1 MREEIVNFYTTAGSS
16 ANKTLVSK
24 RIDVPY
30 RITRIRALLED
41 TANWTVNLYPFV
53 SLDPEEPT
61 AAAPAGLNILSEFSQ
76 APYFSGDGHIIDVR
90 FNHWVKEA
98 GTYLKLYITNSAAT
112 TPHILVQV
120 TIVIED

>member
-1 MREEIVNFYTTAGSS
+1 MREEIINFVTTAASA
-16 ANKTLVSK
+16 ANKTLASK

-41 TANWTVNLYPFV
+41 TANWTVNIYPIV

-76 APYFSGDGHIIDVR
+76 APYFSGDGHTTDVK
-90 FNHWVKEA
+90 FNHWVKEN

-120 TIVIED
+120 VIEIED